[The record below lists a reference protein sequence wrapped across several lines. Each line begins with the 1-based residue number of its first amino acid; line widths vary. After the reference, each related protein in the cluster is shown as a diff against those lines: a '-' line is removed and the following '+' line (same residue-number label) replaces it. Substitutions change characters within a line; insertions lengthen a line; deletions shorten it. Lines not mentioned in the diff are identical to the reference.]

1 GRQCRPFLSAITH
14 RASRIS
20 HHGSEMARGTP
31 VIAVFTKNRTN
42 PAYAAARLGADR
54 VAARLG
60 TRIAHYVPD
69 QPDDVAE
76 QKVLVEHAIAGRPDA
91 AVFVPVHATAMSD
104 SVRKLEAAGIPIV
117 NYLNRLAEGRF
128 VTYVGSD
135 DYQLAHDIAAYLF
148 RHIGATG
155 DVAILE
161 GVPAAVTSQERLRG
175 FRDAAR
181 DSPGIHVV
189 ASRAADYQQVTA
201 RRVTAELLARLPR
214 VDGIL
219 CANDVMALGAIEAL
233 DAAGRRIALVG
244 VNALPEAIA
253 AIKKGKLLATADF
266 DAMAISSI
274 ATEAAIRHL
283 RGERIPAQIILP
295 VRIVDAANYEAW
307 DRPFEER
314 ESPRWEDVV
323 KG

>member
-1 GRQCRPFLSAITH
+1 MQS
-14 RASRIS
+14 RA
-20 HHGSEMARGTP
+20 P
-31 VIAVFTKNRTN
+31 LIAVFTKNRTN
-42 PAYAAARLGADR
+42 PAYTAARLGADR

-60 TRIAHYVPD
+60 ARIAHYVPEK
-69 QPDDVAE
+69 PDDVAE
-76 QKVLVEHAIAGRPDA
+76 QKALVERAIAARPDA

-104 SVRKLEAAGIPIV
+104 SVRQLNAAGIPTV

-135 DYQLAHDIAAYLF
+135 DFRLARDIAAYLF
-148 RHIGATG
+148 QHIGGKG
-155 DVAILE
+155 DIVILE

-181 DSPGIHVV
+181 DSPGIRIA
-189 ASRAADYQQVTA
+189 ASRAADYQQETA
-201 RRVTAELLARLPR
+201 RRVTTELLAGLRR

-233 DAAGRRIALVG
+233 EAAGRRIPLVG
-244 VNALPEAIA
+244 VNAIPEAIA
-253 AIKKGKLLATADF
+253 AIKSGSLLATVDF

-283 RGERIPAQIILP
+283 RGERVPAEIILP
-295 VRIVDAANYEAW
+295 VRIVDAANYQPW

-314 ESPRWEDVV
+314 QCPRWEDVV

>member
-1 GRQCRPFLSAITH
+1 
-14 RASRIS
+14 
-20 HHGSEMARGTP
+20 MAP

-42 PAYAAARLGADR
+42 PAYTAARLGAER

-60 TRIAHYVPD
+60 ARIAHYVPEK
-69 QPDDVAE
+69 PDDVAE
-76 QKVLVEHAIAGRPDA
+76 QKALVERAIAARPDA

-104 SVRKLEAAGIPIV
+104 SVRQLNAAGIPTV

-135 DYQLAHDIAAYLF
+135 DFRLARDIAAYLF
-148 RHIGATG
+148 QHIGGKG
-155 DVAILE
+155 DIVILE

-175 FRDAAR
+175 FRDAVR
-181 DSPGIHVV
+181 DSPGIRIA
-189 ASRAADYQQVTA
+189 ASRAADYQQETA
-201 RRVTAELLARLPR
+201 RRVTTELLAGLRR

-233 DAAGRRIALVG
+233 EAAGRRIPLVG
-244 VNALPEAIA
+244 VNAIPEAIA
-253 AIKKGKLLATADF
+253 AIKSGSLLATVDF
-266 DAMAISSI
+266 DAMRISSI

-283 RGERIPAQIILP
+283 RGERVPPEIILP
-295 VRIVDAANYEAW
+295 VRIVDAANYQAW

-314 ESPRWEDVV
+314 ECPRWEDVV

>member
-1 GRQCRPFLSAITH
+1 
-14 RASRIS
+14 
-20 HHGSEMARGTP
+20 MAP

-42 PAYAAARLGADR
+42 PAYTAARLGADR

-60 TRIAHYVPD
+60 ARVAHYVPEK
-69 QPDDVAE
+69 PDDVAE
-76 QKVLVEHAIAGRPDA
+76 QRTLVERAIAARPDA

-104 SVRKLEAAGIPIV
+104 SVRQLNAAGIPTV

-135 DYQLAHDIAAYLF
+135 DFRLARDIAAYLF
-148 RHIGATG
+148 QHIGGKG
-155 DVAILE
+155 DIVILE

-181 DSPGIHVV
+181 DSPGIRIA
-189 ASRAADYQQVTA
+189 ASRAADYQQDTA
-201 RRVTAELLARLPR
+201 RRVTAGLLAGLPR

-219 CANDVMALGAIEAL
+219 CANDVMALGAIAAL
-233 DAAGRRIALVG
+233 KAAGRSIPLVG
-244 VNALPEAIA
+244 VNAIPEAIA
-253 AIKKGKLLATADF
+253 AIKSGSLLATVDF
-266 DAMAISSI
+266 DAMRISSI

-283 RGERIPAQIILP
+283 RGERVPPEIILP
-295 VRIVDAANYEAW
+295 VRIVDAANYQAW

-314 ESPRWEDVV
+314 ECPRWEDVV

>member
-1 GRQCRPFLSAITH
+1 LATRS
-14 RASRIS
+14 
-20 HHGSEMARGTP
+20 TP

-42 PAYAAARLGADR
+42 PAYTAARLGADR

-60 TRIAHYVPD
+60 ARVAHYVPEK
-69 QPDDVAE
+69 PDDVME
-76 QKVLVEHAIAGRPDA
+76 QRTLVERAIAERPDA

-104 SVRKLEAAGIPIV
+104 SVRKLNAAGIPTV

-135 DYQLAHDIAAYLF
+135 DYRLARDIAACLF
-148 RHIGATG
+148 QRIGGTG
-155 DVAILE
+155 DIVILE

-181 DSPGIHVV
+181 DSPGIRIA
-189 ASRAADYQQVTA
+189 ASRAADYQRDTA
-201 RRVTAELLARLPR
+201 RRVTAELLAGLRR

-233 DAAGRRIALVG
+233 EAAGRRIPLVG
-244 VNALPEAIA
+244 VNAIPEAIT
-253 AIKKGKLLATADF
+253 AIKSGSLLATVDF
-266 DAMAISSI
+266 DAMHISSI

-283 RGERIPAQIILP
+283 RGERVPAEIILP
-295 VRIVDAANYEAW
+295 VRIVDAVNYQAW

-314 ESPRWEDVV
+314 ECPGWEDVV

>member
-1 GRQCRPFLSAITH
+1 MT
-14 RASRIS
+14 
-20 HHGSEMARGTP
+20 RGNP
-31 VIAVFTKNRTN
+31 LIAVFTKNRTN
-42 PAYAAARLGADR
+42 PAYTAARLGADR

-60 TRIAHYVPD
+60 ARIAHFVPQRPDNVDD
-69 QPDDVAE
+69 QIA
-76 QKVLVEHAIAGRPDA
+76 LVERAIAERPDA

-104 SVRKLEAAGIPIV
+104 SVRKLNGAGIPTV

-135 DYQLAHDIAAYLF
+135 DYRLARDIAAHLF
-148 RHIGATG
+148 QHIGGKG
-155 DVAILE
+155 DIVILE

-181 DSPGIHVV
+181 DSPGIRIA
-189 ASRAADYQQVTA
+189 ASRAADYQQETA
-201 RRVTAELLARLPR
+201 RSVTAELLGGLPR

-233 DAAGRRIALVG
+233 KGVGRTIPLVG
-244 VNALPEAIA
+244 VNAIPEAID
-253 AIKKGKLLATADF
+253 AIKNGSLLATVDF

-283 RGERIPAQIILP
+283 RGERVPAEIILP
-295 VRIVDAANYEAW
+295 VRIVDAANYQPW

-314 ESPRWEDVV
+314 ECPGWEEVV
-323 KG
+323 RDEG